1 MEMARQASIRH
12 KVRRGGSLQE
22 EPGQLQRDRKKR
34 PMGPGLKPGVDY
46 TNGIGQKQWEF
57 WTRPLFDDGQGKQ
70 MEERNK
76 ERNEGRRERHGEG
89 DTGRA
94 SRRGRRPRKQRTG
107 HTSISPDMLTCVP
120 TRDPSE
126 FRLGHLPMP
135 ETGIWADQRQCPGGG
150 LHQADTPTI
159 SNLPHNQEKGVS
171 SLTACPL
178 PGQQYGATGA
188 SDLEAATADS
198 CPDQI
203 AGDTRRGH
211 FHRLTVPDQER
222 NSVANKAI

>member
-34 PMGPGLKPGVDY
+34 PMGPGLKLGVDY

-76 ERNEGRRERHGEG
+76 ERDEGRRERRREG
-89 DTGRA
+89 DAGRA
-94 SRRGRRPRKQRTG
+94 SRRGRRPRQQRTG
-107 HTSISPDMLTCVP
+107 HTSNSPDMLTCVP

-171 SLTACPL
+171 SLTAWHP
-178 PGQQYGATGA
+178 PGQQYGATAA
-188 SDLEAATADS
+188 SDLEADTADS